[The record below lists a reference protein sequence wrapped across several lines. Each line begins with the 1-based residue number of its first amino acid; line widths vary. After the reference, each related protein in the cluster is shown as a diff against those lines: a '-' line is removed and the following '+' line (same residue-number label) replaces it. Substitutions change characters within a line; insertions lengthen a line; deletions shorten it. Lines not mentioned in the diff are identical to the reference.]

1 MKKEKK
7 EKLLADLKEVQEK
20 TTKLSEKTEE
30 IKNRPKP
37 SL

>member
-7 EKLLADLKEVQEK
+7 EKLLADLKEAQQK
-20 TTKLSEKTEE
+20 ATKLSEKTEE

-37 SL
+37 SS

>member
-7 EKLLADLKEVQEK
+7 EKLLADLREAKQK
-20 TTKLSEKTEE
+20 LIKLSEKTEE

-37 SL
+37 S

>member
-7 EKLLADLKEVQEK
+7 TRLIKDLKEAQKKLAEIRQE
-20 TTKLSEKTEE
+20 TEA

-37 SL
+37 

>member
-7 EKLLADLKEVQEK
+7 EKLLIDLKEAQQK
-20 TTKLSEKTEE
+20 IAKLSDKTAE

-37 SL
+37 